1 MNITDTNLNLDLDL
15 NPIIKPIKKLKIA
28 HIFVHLFE
36 IGGGE
41 AYLHNFC
48 KYSNYENIL
57 FINNQL
63 NTNTL
68 FNFTNNNNSIETIL
82 YNSYEELNYY
92 LSDCKTNYN
101 LILDHQLYWFD
112 FNYSKIA
119 FNNIIPNKII
129 RITHC
134 VPIHYK
140 NISSLNYYYS
150 VELYNEKQSN
160 NSWNNHIKM
169 YNDIGVNIE
178 DITENNIHEKIKIF
192 EDKFNDKID
201 IAIIGRINE
210 DKIPINFLKVL
221 FQFFN
226 NKNNNKYIFHFYGTI
241 DKNYSMFIKTV
252 CNNNLDNQ
260 NSNNQNNSINP
271 NIIYEGIIQPELI
284 KNIYKQNDILLH
296 PSKNEAGAT
305 VILEAMSY
313 GLPVIA
319 RHVGGVPNALNNIDY
334 LCNNEKDM
342 FDKLLSINDLN
353 YKDIS
358 LKNYSKIQNNN
369 NLSVQLNKLYNELE
383 IIDKINELEI
393 VDKLNSSNST
403 SIPNIIHYIYG
414 LEKQKKEFPFV
425 FYLSILSNLNINKP
439 DKIYFHY
446 QYLPYGYW
454 WDKIKDYISLN
465 YINTD
470 NLYWGKKKII
480 KYAHKADKLRLDLLY
495 KYGGIYMDIDT
506 ITYKSYHH
514 LLQYDLVLGIQEEN
528 YGKDKITLYCN
539 AIIFSKKNN
548 PFLKEWINNYE
559 SYFDNESWCES
570 SIHLLSKLVSK
581 LIIDNN
587 LDLSNNNL
595 DLNKNNNNLGLNK
608 NKNNT
613 IGNYKI
619 LEKEAF
625 YYPSYNEI
633 NKIFEG
639 NEDINDKL
647 ITLHY
652 WNSYSNKYYN
662 TIKDFNWCTENNSM
676 FSKIIKNLI

>member
-1 MNITDTNLNLDLDL
+1 
-15 NPIIKPIKKLKIA
+15 
-28 HIFVHLFE
+28 
-36 IGGGE
+36 
-41 AYLHNFC
+41 
-48 KYSNYENIL
+48 
-57 FINNQL
+57 
-63 NTNTL
+63 
-68 FNFTNNNNSIETIL
+68 
-82 YNSYEELNYY
+82 
-92 LSDCKTNYN
+92 
-101 LILDHQLYWFD
+101 
-112 FNYSKIA
+112 
-119 FNNIIPNKII
+119 
-129 RITHC
+129 
-134 VPIHYK
+134 
-140 NISSLNYYYS
+140 
-150 VELYNEKQSN
+150 
-160 NSWNNHIKM
+160 
-169 YNDIGVNIE
+169 
-178 DITENNIHEKIKIF
+178 
-192 EDKFNDKID
+192 
-201 IAIIGRINE
+201 
-210 DKIPINFLKVL
+210 
-221 FQFFN
+221 
-226 NKNNNKYIFHFYGTI
+226 
-241 DKNYSMFIKTV
+241 
-252 CNNNLDNQ
+252 
-260 NSNNQNNSINP
+260 
-271 NIIYEGIIQPELI
+271 
-284 KNIYKQNDILLH
+284 
-296 PSKNEAGAT
+296 
-305 VILEAMSY
+305 
-313 GLPVIA
+313 
-319 RHVGGVPNALNNIDY
+319 
-334 LCNNEKDM
+334 
-342 FDKLLSINDLN
+342 
-353 YKDIS
+353 
-358 LKNYSKIQNNN
+358 
-369 NLSVQLNKLYNELE
+369 
-383 IIDKINELEI
+383 
-393 VDKLNSSNST
+393 
-403 SIPNIIHYIYG
+403 
-414 LEKQKKEFPFV
+414 
-425 FYLSILSNLNINKP
+425 LNINKP